1 MGNLLLTLT
10 LALAT
15 FQNGDFA
22 SEFFGDL
29 GRLFGRL
36 QQSELARAFDQA
48 KPIQCS
54 DLVQDGGQWK
64 QVAFL
69 NDNRKIANWHYD
81 SIDAVKR
88 DPVTFVFSG
97 GCRSEIDPVSV
108 ATSYPVQESVEQF
121 QAGRIAFSEIV
132 MSHNDPVTVSLDT
145 NKNAYSFLLPYLY
158 VERKTAFRISY
169 TLTPPLTTSK
179 PEETVAEE
187 FHCKALSDT
196 ALTYRFLLCRTQLV
210 AHTSSIRDLG
220 NSGYYVLSDGKEA
233 SSSVKLQ
240 FKLEK

>member
-22 SEFFGDL
+22 SRFFGDL

-36 QQSELARAFDQA
+36 QQSELARAFEQA

-54 DLVQDGGQWK
+54 DLVQHGGQWK

-69 NDNRKIANWHYD
+69 NDNRKIADWHYD
-81 SIDAVKR
+81 NIDAVKR
-88 DPVTFVFSG
+88 DPVTFIFAG
-97 GCRSEIDPVSV
+97 GCRSDIDPVSV

-121 QAGRIAFSEIV
+121 QSGRIAFSEIV
-132 MSHNDPVTVSLDT
+132 MRHNDPVNASLDIT
-145 NKNAYSFLLPYLY
+145 TNAYSFLLPYLY
-158 VERKTAFRISY
+158 VERKTGFSISY
-169 TLTPPLTTSK
+169 TLTPPLATSK
-179 PEETVAEE
+179 PEENVAED

-196 ALTYRFLLCRTQLV
+196 KLTYRFLLCRTQLV
-210 AHTSSIRDLG
+210 ARTSSIRDLG
-220 NSGYYVLSDGKEA
+220 NSGYYILSDGKEA
-233 SSSVKLQ
+233 SSSVNLQ
-240 FKLEK
+240 FKLDK